1 MAKKEFTRKQLEKAI
16 DLALN
21 RGDAGKSRFKGG
33 MEATDIIIKM
43 VDRAYM
49 QDELKNDTER
59 LNFIENMLSSLHN
72 HYQQMLNQTAD
83 DIWMEILEED

>member
-21 RGDAGKSRFKGG
+21 RGDAEKSRFEGG

-72 HYQQMLNQTAD
+72 HYQQMLNRTAD